1 MKGWISRRIRADSA
15 DGRPM
20 TAMIG
25 GLVLGVGVLASGAA
39 DAYWAK
45 TVRVTEGERA
55 VISYAL
61 PAFPHEARRY
71 SQGYEG
77 VRYSICFKDGT
88 ATSFRFTGFDS
99 MERNPE
105 ADYLSLCGIALPF
118 ESPGRFAKRIGIHVP
133 TFDDSRQEGDEDFTV
148 ELTNPEVK
156 RPGRDWASHGGS
168 HHIPSRISFRVII
181 EDND

>member
-1 MKGWISRRIRADSA
+1 
-15 DGRPM
+15 
-20 TAMIG
+20 MIG
-25 GLVLGVGVLASGAA
+25 GLVLGVGVIASSAA

-45 TVRVTEGERA
+45 TVRVTEGDNA

-61 PAFPHEARRY
+61 PSFPHEARRY

-88 ATSFRFTGFDS
+88 ATSFKFSGFHS
-99 MERNPE
+99 IELNPE
-105 ADYLSLCGIALPF
+105 ADYFSLCGIAIPF
-118 ESPGRFAKRIGIHVP
+118 ESLGRFAKRIRLHVP
-133 TFDDSRQEGDEDFTV
+133 TYDDSRQEGDENFTV

-156 RPGRDWASHGGS
+156 RSGRDWAPHGGS